1 MQLLNGK
8 DVAAFHRNQ
17 VEQQIAAWKKKD
29 IQPELAIL
37 LVGEDK
43 PSAMYAKSMQKVAHS
58 VGLKAEIY
66 YRDAD
71 VSEDEVLALIDTL
84 NTQPAVFGILPMM
97 PLPSQIDTQR
107 ILNRID
113 ADKDVDGLT
122 DSSAARLFTGK
133 KGFVPCTPRAV
144 MAILDYYQIRL
155 AGKHV
160 VLIGRS
166 NVVGKPLAQLC
177 LNRNATV
184 TICHS
189 RTQPLQAFTKQA
201 DIVIA
206 AVGKAGLVTKDMIKP
221 GAVVIDV
228 GINRV
233 NGKTVGDV
241 DFDDVA
247 QVAAAVTPV
256 PGGVG
261 AVTTMMVLENT
272 VYGAAPKDE

>member
-1 MQLLNGK
+1 
-8 DVAAFHRNQ
+8 
-17 VEQQIAAWKKKD
+17 
-29 IQPELAIL
+29 
-37 LVGEDK
+37 
-43 PSAMYAKSMQKVAHS
+43 MQKVAHA

-97 PLPSQIDTQR
+97 PLPSHIDTQR

-206 AVGKAGLVTKDMIKP
+206 AVGKVGLVTKDMIKP

-241 DFDDVA
+241 DFDDVS